1 MDKFSVKYMYD
12 ITKYNGKV
20 RIILDSMATR
30 NETTNDILTN
40 LFKGYQ
46 AETDGNFVKYI
57 T

>member
-1 MDKFSVKYMYD
+1 MYD